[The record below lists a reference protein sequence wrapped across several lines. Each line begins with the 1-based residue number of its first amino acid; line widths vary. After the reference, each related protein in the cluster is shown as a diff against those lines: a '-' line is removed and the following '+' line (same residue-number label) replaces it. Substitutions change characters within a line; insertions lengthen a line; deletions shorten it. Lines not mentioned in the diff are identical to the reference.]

1 MYNRLMHRTQL
12 YIDETLASEIQQ
24 VATIQH
30 RSAAAVIRDAVRTCL
45 ASVKQEQSD
54 DPFLPIIGAY
64 TGGRQT
70 LRSSTTVTS
79 MAMTPTRRCKDER
92 RH

>member
-1 MYNRLMHRTQL
+1 MYNRPMHRTQL

-30 RSAAAVIRDAVRTCL
+30 RSAAAVIRDAVRTYL

-64 TGGRQT
+64 TGGPADAAQQHDRYLYGNDTDSALQG
-70 LRSSTTVTS
+70 
-79 MAMTPTRRCKDER
+79 
-92 RH
+92 